1 MLGLVRHARA
11 VNNSLADLALF
22 FASLLDPLIQGLQHP
37 CIDCGDHIYGRVQ
50 RFFGHPGFPCVRKA
64 PIYSRV
70 AEPQYR
76 DGETDEPALCAPNNG
91 RSPAAALTRP
101 LTFFPTGYSATI
113 TWQCFVSPALP
124 LLLYLNNLSHC
135 PQRLIYCLTI
145 RKKLGDIGIK
155 YDYVRA
161 FRIPTGVLAANPAGK
176 IVVITHLVVFTSGL
190 LHISSAQGG
199 LPSVR

>member
-1 MLGLVRHARA
+1 LQ
-11 VNNSLADLALF
+11 NSRVDGGDYVHRRVQLF
-22 FASLLDPLIQGLQHP
+22 FRHS
-37 CIDCGDHIYGRVQ
+37 
-50 RFFGHPGFPCVRKA
+50 RFPRVRKA
-64 PIYSRV
+64 PIHSRI
-70 AEPQYR
+70 AEPQHR

-176 IVVITHLVVFTSGL
+176 IVVIAHLVVFTSGL